1 MTSLV
6 QPPNG
11 LGRGWINQTGILPV
25 TTFSY
30 ESSGITAFALLRL
43 VLRREMVMPIGR
55 YIAWV
60 GASLLALLFVADWY
74 LPKPL
79 PEPAGNGIDRP
90 VIRIASVQQPPE
102 RIIIDTSQP
111 TIVPP
116 PTVVGDA
123 AQSELSPPPQSYAS
137 AASPA
142 MVAHVDQKKRKITK
156 RQGPKVATYQPPLES
171 SPAVASGSSATT
183 VPLTRLSFTDII
195 SGQLVRNLFNLN
207 RGPAPV

>member
-1 MTSLV
+1 MTEIKTSEF
-6 QPPNG
+6 P
-11 LGRGWINQTGILPV
+11 TGIPAV

-30 ESSGITAFALLRL
+30 ELSGITAFALVRL
-43 VLRREMVMPIGR
+43 VLLREMVMPIGR

-79 PEPAGNGIDRP
+79 PETAGDGINRP

-116 PTVVGDA
+116 PTLVGDT
-123 AQSELSPPPQSYAS
+123 AQSEPSPPPLQSYAS
-137 AASPA
+137 AVSPA
-142 MVAHVDQKKRKITK
+142 TVAHVDQKKRKTTK
-156 RQGPKVATYQPPLES
+156 RQEAKVAAYQPPLAS
-171 SPAVASGSSATT
+171 TAAVVSGSSATT
-183 VPLTRLSFTDII
+183 IPLTRLSFTDII
-195 SGQLVRNLFNLN
+195 SGQLVRNLFNLK
-207 RGPAPV
+207 